1 MKIAAGFESRDASG
15 GEWLSG
21 TGADSDIVISS
32 RVRLAR
38 NVRGRRFLVQAGEGE
53 KGELET
59 ELRAALSR
67 VDFGEEMIYI
77 PLQDAP
83 PLDAEVLVERHL
95 ISRELSRA
103 EGPRAV
109 CYSPEE
115 NVSIMVCEEDHLR
128 LQVLRSGLQLD
139 NAWEAA
145 DRIDDLVAKQAD
157 YAFSARYGYLT
168 CCPTNVGTGL
178 RASVMMHLP
187 ALVYTK
193 HIEKVFGAGGKM
205 GLAVRGLYGEGT
217 QAEGDFFQ
225 ISNQVCLGITE
236 AEVLEKLA
244 KIVPQFVSYERGVRE
259 QLGKSDRAALED
271 KCWRAYATLRA
282 ARTITST
289 ETLEMLSAIRLGVN
303 LELLPKTLTIDVVNE
318 LFVSSQPAHL
328 QKLATGPLEPK
339 QRDIARASLLR
350 KRLGDLP

>member
-1 MKIAAGFESRDASG
+1 MRIADGFVAADSSG

-21 TGADSDIVISS
+21 RGADSDIVISS

-38 NVRGRRFLVQAGEGE
+38 NVKGRRFLVQAAEE
-53 KGELET
+53 ERAELEA

-67 VDFGEEMIYI
+67 IDFGEEMIYV
-77 PLQDAP
+77 PLAKAP

-95 ISRELSRA
+95 ISRELARA
-103 EGPRAV
+103 DGPRAV
-109 CYSPEE
+109 CYSPGEST
-115 NVSIMVCEEDHLR
+115 SIMVCEEDHLR
-128 LQVLRSGLQLD
+128 LQVLRSGFQLD
-139 NAWEAA
+139 AAWEAG
-145 DRIDDLVAKQAD
+145 DRLDDLVAKQVD
-157 YAFSARYGYLT
+157 YAFSSRFGYLT

-193 HIEKVFGAGGKM
+193 HIEKVFGAGGRM

-225 ISNQVCLGITE
+225 ISNQVCLGVAE
-236 AEVLEKLA
+236 GEVLEKLS
-244 KIVPQFVSYERGVRE
+244 KIVPQFVEYERKIRE
-259 QLGKSDRAALED
+259 NLAKSDRAALED
-271 KCWRAYATLRA
+271 KVWRAYATLRA
-282 ARTITST
+282 ARTITSA
-289 ETLEMLSAIRLGVN
+289 ETLEMLSAVRLGVN
-303 LELLPKTLTIDVVNE
+303 LAILPKTLTIETVNE

-339 QRDIARASLLR
+339 QRDIARATLLR
-350 KRLGDLP
+350 KRLGELP

>member
-1 MKIAAGFESRDASG
+1 MRLAEGFQMGGAPG

-21 TGADSDIVISS
+21 RGADSDIVISS

-38 NVRGRRFLVQAGEGE
+38 NVKGHRFLVQAGDEE
-53 KGELET
+53 RAELEL
-59 ELRAALSR
+59 ELRGALSR
-67 VDFGEEMIYI
+67 VEFNEDMIYV
-77 PLQDAP
+77 PLAAAP

-95 ISRELSRA
+95 ISRELARTD
-103 EGPRAV
+103 GPRAV
-109 CYSPEE
+109 CYSTGEST
-115 NVSIMVCEEDHLR
+115 SIMVCEEDHLR

-139 NAWEAA
+139 AAWEAA
-145 DRIDDLVAKQAD
+145 DRLDDVVAKHVE
-157 YAFSARYGYLT
+157 YAFSSRFGYLT

-225 ISNQVCLGITE
+225 ISNQVCLGVSE
-236 AEVLEKLA
+236 SDVLERLA
-244 KIVPQFVSYERGVRE
+244 KIVPTFVKYERDVRE
-259 QLGKSDRAALED
+259 KLVESDRAALED
-271 KCWRAYATLRA
+271 KVWRAYATLRA

-303 LELLPKTLTIDVVNE
+303 LAILPKSLTIETVNE

-339 QRDIARASLLR
+339 QRDIARATLLR
-350 KRLGDLP
+350 QRLGDVS